1 MLSRKKWRGFSLK
14 NKYRGYEMDSH
25 HITSLVFQFFFIPPL
40 ASAAFSFL
48 GMVNLKIKTCIHSSS
63 FVKARQR
70 NLANI
75 DSTQIRLAILIKRD
89 SCRYEIC
96 GYANIA
102 AYSNA
107 LAIFLNPLLRHIF
120 LFSNHFL
127 RTAFFQGNI
136 QCLDSLF
143 VS

>member
-1 MLSRKKWRGFSLK
+1 
-14 NKYRGYEMDSH
+14 MDSH
-25 HITSLVFQFFFIPPL
+25 HITSLVFQFFFIPPS

-48 GMVNLKIKTCIHSSS
+48 GMVNLKIKTCNHSSP
-63 FVKARQR
+63 FDKERQR

-107 LAIFLNPLLRHIF
+107 LAIFLNPLLRHLF

-127 RTAFFQGNI
+127 RTAFFRVHTMFGLVIYFLNALRVQFDQFRKTI
-136 QCLDSLF
+136 DLRQQ
-143 VS
+143 